1 MPGPESFAVHRG
13 DPRCPLILHVPHS
26 SRAIPTDVRA
36 GIAVSDAALS
46 TELGHMTDAHTD
58 VIAAAAALAGS
69 GAWQFVNRLSRLVV
83 DPERLPDDQEEMLAV
98 GMGAVYSRTSHGALL
113 RTPDPGRDAD
123 LRARFFDPYADALA
137 DLVTD
142 RVAATGRAVIL
153 DVHSYP
159 RVALPYELHGHL
171 ARPVVCL
178 GTDGQHTPAGL
189 LAAALDAFSPLG
201 DVAVNAPFGGTYVP
215 LRHYRTDLRV
225 ESLMVEVRRDA
236 YLGERDG
243 APTGGL
249 DLVAAALARLLA
261 TLGRQ

>member
-1 MPGPESFAVHRG
+1 MPVPASFTVHRG
-13 DPRCPLILHVPHS
+13 DPASPLILHVPHS
-26 SRAIPTDVRA
+26 SRAIPADVRA
-36 GIAVSDAALS
+36 GLAVSDPALS
-46 TELGHMTDAHTD
+46 TELGHLTDAHTD
-58 VIAAAAALAGS
+58 AIAAAAARAGS

-83 DPERLPDDQEEMLAV
+83 DPERLPDDEEEMVAV
-98 GMGAVYSRTSHGALL
+98 GMGVVYSRTSHGALL
-113 RTPDPGRDAD
+113 RAPDPERDAD
-123 LRARFFDPYADALA
+123 LRARYFAPYADALA
-137 DLVTD
+137 DLVAD

-178 GTDGQHTPAGL
+178 GTDAHHTPAGL
-189 LAAALDAFSPLG
+189 LAAALHAFRPLG
-201 DVAVNAPFGGTYVP
+201 EVAVNAPFSGSYVP

-225 ESLMVEVRRDA
+225 QSLMVEVRRDT

-243 APTGGL
+243 APSGGL

-261 TLGRQ
+261 TLGHG